1 MTLETEALL
10 DRRRLRRSLSTWR
23 TLAVAAG
30 VLALGALALAGSGG
44 MGGSPFGEK
53 RQIARM
59 TIEGVITENR
69 DQLRLLNR
77 LAEAKHVDALI
88 LYINSPGGTTAGGEA
103 LYEAIRRVSEKKPVV
118 AQFGT
123 VATSAAYI
131 CGLATDQ
138 IFARG
143 NTITG
148 SVGVIF
154 QWAEVSE
161 LLGKLGV
168 KMNEIKSGPLKANPS
183 PFQPLDQ
190 AGKETAEK
198 MVRESMGW
206 FRGLVASRRNIDTA
220 AVPGLE
226 QGRVFSGREALTL
239 KLVDQI
245 GGETEVHRW
254 LEEKRNIAKGL
265 KIVDWRPKREDDWGV
280 LGLMGRLLG
289 AALGISP
296 DVTRLL
302 NDDPRL
308 SSLLLDGLVSVWQ
321 PAEK

>member
-10 DRRRLRRSLSTWR
+10 DRRRLRRQLTLWR
-23 TLAVAAG
+23 VLAILAG
-30 VLALGALALAGSGG
+30 VLTFGSAAAFFG
-44 MGGSPFGEK
+44 GGSNGLGERK
-53 RQIARM
+53 QIARM

-69 DQLRLLNR
+69 DQLRLLQR
-77 LAEAKHVDALI
+77 LADAKHVEAVI
-88 LYINSPGGTTAGGEA
+88 LSINSPGGTTAGGEA
-103 LYEAIRRVSEKKPVV
+103 LFDAIRALSAKKPVA

-131 CGLATDQ
+131 CGLAADR

-143 NTITG
+143 NSITG

-161 LLGKLGV
+161 LMAKLGV

-198 MVRESMGW
+198 MVRESMDW
-206 FRGLVASRRNIDTA
+206 FRGLVASRRNIKTED
-220 AVPGLE
+220 VPGLE
-226 QGRVFSGREALTL
+226 QGRVFSGREAVSL
-239 KLVDQI
+239 KLIDQL
-245 GGETEVHRW
+245 GSEGDVQAW
-254 LEEKRNIAKGL
+254 LEESRKVTKGL
-265 KIVDWRPKREDDWGV
+265 KVVDWKPKREDNWGV
-280 LGLMGRLLG
+280 LGMLG
-289 AALGISP
+289 QAAAAMLGL
-296 DVTRLL
+296 DADKLKFL

-308 SSLLLDGLVSVWQ
+308 SALLLDGLVSVWQ